1 MSAPPTAPPRPTG
14 TAPAAGAAP
23 RRPPTWVTRPLTL
36 LGLPAV
42 LVGIWWVAG
51 ADSTDPFYPPLATIL
66 DAFGRVWFSER
77 FFLDV
82 LPSLRRF
89 AVGLLLA
96 VVVGVGAGLLIGSS
110 RVLRT
115 LLEPAL
121 AFFRALPA
129 PVLVPVLLVVVG
141 VGDAMKIAVIAFG
154 CLWPVL
160 LNTVDGV
167 RGTDDVQ
174 LDTARVSGLSR
185 TAVFGHLVLP
195 SASPQIAAGIRQAL
209 GIGIILMVVSEMVV
223 STDGLGHAVVR
234 FQRSFAL
241 PEMWSGMIFLG
252 LLGFLLAK
260 ALEVV
265 ERRALAW
272 HHGLRRATGDR
283 S

>member
-1 MSAPPTAPPRPTG
+1 MTATPSGHPLRHRAG
-14 TAPAAGAAP
+14 RLLTA
-23 RRPPTWVTRPLTL
+23 
-36 LGLPAV
+36 LGLPV
-42 LVGIWWVAG
+42 FLVALWWVASAG
-51 ADSTDPFYPPLATIL
+51 STNPFYPPLSTVL
-66 DAFGRVWFSER
+66 DAFGRVWFSDR
-77 FFLDV
+77 FLLDV

-89 AVGLLLA
+89 ALGLLLA
-96 VVVGVGAGLLIGSS
+96 VLVGVGAGLLVGSS

-121 AFFRALPA
+121 AFFRALPS
-129 PVLVPVLLVVVG
+129 PVLVPVLLVLVG

-167 RGTDDVQ
+167 RGTDQLQ
-174 LDTARVSGLSR
+174 LDAARVCGLSR
-185 TAVFGHLVLP
+185 TATFGHLVLP

-265 ERRALAW
+265 ERRVLAW
-272 HHGLRRATGDR
+272 HHGVRRATG
-283 S
+283 SPS